1 MKASTKRRRGKKQI
15 EADKKLEE
23 EKQQDVN
30 NKLAQYAAM
39 EARITEQEFQLNEPT
54 KMHSEV
60 NALVLDGIL
69 VADNQ
74 GNLDL
79 NAGDQQ
85 FEQKVASKI

>member
-39 EARITEQEFQLNEPT
+39 EARITEQEFQLNEAS
-54 KMHSEV
+54 KMHS
-60 NALVLDGIL
+60 
-69 VADNQ
+69 
-74 GNLDL
+74 
-79 NAGDQQ
+79 
-85 FEQKVASKI
+85 

>member
-39 EARITEQEFQLNEPT
+39 EARISEQEFQLNEAT
-54 KMHSEV
+54 KMHS
-60 NALVLDGIL
+60 
-69 VADNQ
+69 
-74 GNLDL
+74 
-79 NAGDQQ
+79 
-85 FEQKVASKI
+85 

>member
-39 EARITEQEFQLNEPT
+39 EALITEQEFQLNEAT
-54 KMHSEV
+54 KMHS
-60 NALVLDGIL
+60 
-69 VADNQ
+69 
-74 GNLDL
+74 
-79 NAGDQQ
+79 
-85 FEQKVASKI
+85 